1 MNNGAASRR
10 YFFFGSL
17 LAGAVPAGGF
27 GSKPSLKA
35 LGYKSVLDKVNIAG
49 VGMGTRGGAV
59 IWPMAVSD
67 NIVALCDVHEA
78 YSAKT
83 FAQYPKAAKFKDFR
97 KMLDAEGKNIDGV
110 VIATPDHSHTPIAL
124 AAMQA
129 GKHVYCEKPLTRT
142 VWEARLLRD
151 AAHKYNVATQMGNQ
165 GYSHEGT
172 RTCAEILWSG
182 EIGSVRE
189 VHAWTGA
196 VYGEWF
202 QVGGTPAVH
211 AVPAGLD
218 WDLWLTTA
226 AARPYNE
233 KMFSRWRAWIEFGAG
248 GPLGDWIVHCLGPAN
263 LALQL
268 HLAPPSSVE
277 CVAVTGLSRYV
288 WPESAHLKYEFPE
301 RGAMPPVTFH
311 VYLNLRGDV
320 KYPEGMAGNESLF
333 PPPNNLAERGRY
345 AAPAPGASGR
355 RIANPTPPSPPS
367 QPSGPVD
374 RSKLPGNGSL
384 FVGDKGH
391 MATVAKGE
399 GVWLLP
405 ASRWEDYMLPP
416 QMLPRGVNHQQDW
429 LRAVKGGAPACS
441 NFDIAVPYIEWLM
454 LGTVAMRVPNKKL
467 LWNAKKMEFT
477 NSSEANQYLRPDI
490 RKGWEMKL

>member
-1 MNNGAASRR
+1 
-10 YFFFGSL
+10 
-17 LAGAVPAGGF
+17 
-27 GSKPSLKA
+27 
-35 LGYKSVLDKVNIAG
+35 
-49 VGMGTRGGAV
+49 
-59 IWPMAVSD
+59 
-67 NIVALCDVHEA
+67 
-78 YSAKT
+78 
-83 FAQYPKAAKFKDFR
+83 
-97 KMLDAEGKNIDGV
+97 
-110 VIATPDHSHTPIAL
+110 
-124 AAMQA
+124 
-129 GKHVYCEKPLTRT
+129 
-142 VWEARLLRD
+142 
-151 AAHKYNVATQMGNQ
+151 
-165 GYSHEGT
+165 
-172 RTCAEILWSG
+172 
-182 EIGSVRE
+182 
-189 VHAWTGA
+189 
-196 VYGEWF
+196 
-202 QVGGTPAVH
+202 
-211 AVPAGLD
+211 
-218 WDLWLTTA
+218 
-226 AARPYNE
+226 
-233 KMFSRWRAWIEFGAG
+233 
-248 GPLGDWIVHCLGPAN
+248 
-263 LALQL
+263 
-268 HLAPPSSVE
+268 
-277 CVAVTGLSRYV
+277 
-288 WPESAHLKYEFPE
+288 
-301 RGAMPPVTFH
+301 MPPVTIH

-320 KYPEGMAGNESLF
+320 KYPEGMAGNEALF

-416 QMLPRGVNHQQDW
+416 QVLPRGVNHQQDW

-477 NSSEANQYLRPDI
+477 NSSEANQYLRPNI